1 MSVHAVHLPGVSNT
15 AADYESRRYQ
25 GCAEWRLC
33 PSFFSLF
40 QISGILT
47 LIFLHQ
53 SGTIKFL
60 VLFLGIP
67 NLQPGQSMLFPF
79 LGPV

>member
-1 MSVHAVHLPGVSNT
+1 MQFIFLAFRTPPPTTSQEDIRVVLNGAYAPL
-15 AADYESRRYQ
+15 
-25 GCAEWRLC
+25 
-33 PSFFSLF
+33 FFSLF

-67 NLQPGQSMLFPF
+67 SLQPGQSMLFPF